1 MFTKDRAQAQFQPLN
16 ADQNLVDVDEISEYC
31 DARYVSAIEAV
42 WHIFHFTMHFQTPP
56 VLRLDLHLEN
66 KDTILFSDAEKVAD
80 IKNKQKLS
88 KFTAWFKLNQ
98 EDIDA
103 RLHLYHDIPKY
114 YVWKSTERVWQ
125 KRKRV
130 SETKMIGR
138 MHFISPND
146 MERFCLRLLVLNVM
160 GATSYEYLR
169 TFDNKMYST
178 YQEAAIARGLMRDDK
193 EWDDCLTEASVECTD
208 IHKLRTLFVM
218 ILSFCEPSSPF
229 RLWENHKQNLSADLL
244 YKEKIRSNNPNLE
257 INNEIYN
264 QTLYEIDLLLRKN
277 GKYLSSIIGMPK
289 LPENFSAHHQNSNSN
304 IYINQQFAYDREALK
319 SIVPVNVAKF
329 NPGQLKI
336 YNEVIKK
343 INNKQA
349 INKMFFVDGPGGDH
363 NR

>member
-1 MFTKDRAQAQFQPLN
+1 MWHPAFLMWHPVFFMF
-16 ADQNLVDVDEISEYC
+16 
-31 DARYVSAIEAV
+31 
-42 WHIFHFTMHFQTPP
+42 
-56 VLRLDLHLEN
+56 
-66 KDTILFSDAEKVAD
+66 
-80 IKNKQKLS
+80 
-88 KFTAWFKLNQ
+88 
-98 EDIDA
+98 
-103 RLHLYHDIPKY
+103 
-114 YVWKSTERVWQ
+114 
-125 KRKRV
+125 
-130 SETKMIGR
+130 
-138 MHFISPND
+138 
-146 MERFCLRLLVLNVM
+146 
-160 GATSYEYLR
+160 
-169 TFDNKMYST
+169 
-178 YQEAAIARGLMRDDK
+178 
-193 EWDDCLTEASVECTD
+193 
-208 IHKLRTLFVM
+208 
-218 ILSFCEPSSPF
+218 LSFCEPSSPF

-277 GKYLSSIIGMPK
+277 GKYLSNIIGMPK